1 MMRLLTL
8 KKGNAEKTK
17 FRTTVT
23 WKKWRDF
30 MKQESNGIDYVTHK
44 KLYKT
49 WNLHHLDE
57 SIENYQVL
65 TVDRFVA
72 LNHQT
77 HEMVEWLWKYYRKDP
92 KVIDRLLD
100 VMKRMAEFECCN
112 NIERH

>member
-1 MMRLLTL
+1 M
-8 KKGNAEKTK
+8 KGNKEKTK
-17 FRTTVT
+17 FRSTT
-23 WKKWRDF
+23 KWRKWREH
-30 MKQESNGIDYVTHK
+30 MEEVAGKIDYVTHK

-65 TVDRFVA
+65 EEGRFVA

-92 KVIDRLLD
+92 D
-100 VMKRMAEFECCN
+100 V
-112 NIERH
+112 IERLREVMIRMEQFERGYEL